1 MSGKITA
8 GQCAQVSAP
17 ELAREVLREADHYN
31 RAAIELAKRVEAID
45 TAMVAY
51 GGGFMDDRELEP
63 QELVRILDR
72 VENIL
77 NNTKDVTL

>member
-17 ELAREVLREADHYN
+17 ELAREVLREPDHYN
-31 RAAIELAKRVEAID
+31 RAAVGAID

-51 GGGFMDDRELEP
+51 GGGFMDDRGLDP

-77 NNTKDVTL
+77 NNTKDVRL

>member
-1 MSGKITA
+1 MRSKLTA

-17 ELAREVLREADHYN
+17 ELAREVLREPDHYN
-31 RAAIELAKRVEAID
+31 RAAVELARRVEAID
-45 TAMVAY
+45 AAMVNY
-51 GGGFMDDRELEP
+51 GGGFIDDRELDP

-72 VENIL
+72 VESIL